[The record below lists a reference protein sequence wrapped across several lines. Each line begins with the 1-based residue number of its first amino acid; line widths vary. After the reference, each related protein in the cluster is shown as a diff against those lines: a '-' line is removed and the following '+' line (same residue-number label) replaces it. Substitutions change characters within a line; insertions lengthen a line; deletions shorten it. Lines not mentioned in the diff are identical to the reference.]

1 MDAEPKIEDTEIH
14 PLGEIRMGCEAFGV
28 TIKTNYG
35 EFDFLSLIP
44 VAVGKENVRDRL
56 EISSCGRYLKV
67 EGEFATWVLD
77 IRNQSISIYRAT
89 IRTENN
95 EWSEEQVIYG
105 NERTHISGFKR
116 HIHLQVPFVEKASFE
131 KIYRNYESLRQ
142 NQIIE
147 AASAL

>member
-1 MDAEPKIEDTEIH
+1 
-14 PLGEIRMGCEAFGV
+14 MGCEAYGV

-35 EFDFLSLIP
+35 EFDFLSLTP
-44 VAVGKENVRDRL
+44 VAVGKENIKDRL
-56 EISSCGRYLKV
+56 EMSSCGQYLKV

-77 IRNQSISIYRAT
+77 IMNQSISIYRAT
-89 IRTENN
+89 IRTKNN

-116 HIHLQVPFVEKASFE
+116 HIYLQFPFVPKSSFE
-131 KIYRNYESLRQ
+131 QKYRDYESIRQ
-142 NQIIE
+142 RQINE